1 MRYPVHRINSS
12 DRNIRWTDPSFIVYN
27 AISSRLSWTRWKG
40 CGCDR
45 LLQPR
50 AAVEFLKRLKF
61 YMLFAHAIDNETVT
75 TLHERI
81 AFVPVLWSQRS
92 RTEDNNVDLSTRLYI
107 GGQSSFFFSCIFC
120 RMNVHSFV
128 LIFSRQVFSYLSQLY
143 ILFIYTYS
151 TWIHYT
157 TYCRHLFNF
166 CISKM
171 ADKSGNISKKN
182 TVVWRKAYAFRWK
195 TINFLNSAIECLHIN
210 DLQSTCIMFPLTLCH
225 FSNIG
230 ASKLQSCN

>member
-107 GGQSSFFFSCIFC
+107 GGQSSFLFRVYFVGWMYTVLFWFFLDKFSVIFLNCIFYLFIHT
-120 RMNVHSFV
+120 RHEYTTRHIAGTY
-128 LIFSRQVFSYLSQLY
+128 LIFALVKWLIKAVIFL
-143 ILFIYTYS
+143 
-151 TWIHYT
+151 
-157 TYCRHLFNF
+157 
-166 CISKM
+166 
-171 ADKSGNISKKN
+171 KK
-182 TVVWRKAYAFRWK
+182 
-195 TINFLNSAIECLHIN
+195 
-210 DLQSTCIMFPLTLCH
+210 TL
-225 FSNIG
+225 
-230 ASKLQSCN
+230 